1 MRQYGAQAH
10 TLNQGERRLGAVLP
24 GILNAKQSLEGIEA
38 RSTKA
43 LRRVVRGLGVALDPY
58 VQIEPLPSS
67 TSLLAG
73 RTAMSFASVKGIPAS
88 TSTSRSSTTSPS
100 NVKSV
105 MSGVKVLRIFFD
117 HLKLRRAV

>member
-1 MRQYGAQAH
+1 MRQYGVQAH

-105 MSGVKVLRIFFD
+105 MSGVKVLRISSTT
-117 HLKLRRAV
+117 